1 MSVFDDVSRFLQT
14 RLDEFLKN
22 NPHLELQALDE
33 QLREQEEDTL
43 RLILDLQKKE
53 KTVKNQIL
61 DTATDI
67 QRWHERIQKAQAANR
82 QDLVKAAEEREATLL
97 RQGNQLWGQMK
108 GFQERMVKAKEL
120 YRQVHSSRQELKKK
134 MAEVSQ
140 AQTTQK
146 SQEAQFAG
154 WNSTNNKTY
163 NFSSGS
169 DPLEQEFKNWEAEE
183 ELNNMKQ
190 NMGK

>member
-134 MAEVSQ
+134 MAEVST
-140 AQTTQK
+140 AQTTKK

-154 WNSTNNKTY
+154 WNSTNKTY

>member
-134 MAEVSQ
+134 MAEVST
-140 AQTTQK
+140 AQTTKK

-154 WNSTNNKTY
+154 WNSTNKTY
-163 NFSSGS
+163 NFSSGA

>member
-53 KTVKNQIL
+53 KSVKDQIL
-61 DTATDI
+61 GTAQDI

-82 QDLVKAAEEREATLL
+82 EDLVKAAQEREAALL

-108 GFQERMVKAKEL
+108 GFQERMAKAKEL
-120 YRQVHSSRQELKKK
+120 YKQVHSSRQELKRK
-134 MAEVSQ
+134 MTEVSA
-140 AQTTQK
+140 AQTAQK
-146 SQEAQFAG
+146 AQDSAQSTG
-154 WNSTNNKTY
+154 WEGNKKYSFNS
-163 NFSSGS
+163 GP
-169 DPLEQEFKNWEAEE
+169 DPLEQEFRNWEAEE
-183 ELNNMKQ
+183 ELNNMKR